1 MLLKKL
7 VLSTIGFTISTA
19 TFAVTPNVVTDIAP
33 VHSLVTQVMEGVA
46 KPTLLVKPEYTP
58 HEYTMR
64 PSEARALSKADAV
77 FWIGEDLTPWL
88 EKSLDTLTPSAVK
101 VSLLEV
107 EGTTLHAFREGATF
121 EAHAHDDHEE
131 HEHEEHHDDEH
142 EHHDDHDH
150 EHSEHEAHEHHDE
163 DEKHHDDH
171 KEHHHEGN
179 DPHAWLD
186 PVNAQVWVREIA
198 LTLANIDPVNAS
210 TYQANADKTVV
221 NLQNLITRNQAI
233 VGESDL
239 SNFIVFHDAYQY
251 FEKRFDVSAAGAI
264 SISDASDPSPARVS
278 EIRDTVA
285 KLGVSCIFTE
295 PQFNANLVKSVFK
308 GTDVV
313 TMGVMD
319 PLGANLKP
327 SKDQYAELINNLMTS
342 LQQCKP

>member
-1 MLLKKL
+1 
-7 VLSTIGFTISTA
+7 
-19 TFAVTPNVVTDIAP
+19 
-33 VHSLVTQVMEGVA
+33 MEGVA

-142 EHHDDHDH
+142 EHHDDH
-150 EHSEHEAHEHHDE
+150 
-163 DEKHHDDH
+163 

-198 LTLANIDPVNAS
+198 LTLATIDPVNAS

-295 PQFNANLVKSVFK
+295 PQFNANLVKSVFN

-327 SKDQYAELINNLMTS
+327 GKNQYAELINNLMTS

>member
-142 EHHDDHDH
+142 EHHDDH
-150 EHSEHEAHEHHDE
+150 
-163 DEKHHDDH
+163 

-198 LTLANIDPVNAS
+198 LTLATIDPVNAS

-295 PQFNANLVKSVFK
+295 PQFNANLVKSVFN

-327 SKDQYAELINNLMTS
+327 GKNQYAELINNLMTS